1 MGALRSRAR
10 MNAAR
15 ISSINGASSPAASNR
30 VTSLADSRNGT
41 SVARN
46 GRSVSSPAT
55 SSASSPVSA
64 APMRAERLQKILE
77 MIESG
82 RPCTI
87 QALAEEFNLSH
98 SRLQHLFKQETGKSL
113 GHLLTQQR
121 LYRAAHLLT
130 HSNKRVKEIAHAVGY
145 EHASSFI
152 RAFERHF
159 AKAPR
164 LFRQT
169 QKSKVG

>member
-15 ISSINGASSPAASNR
+15 CSTNGASPQAGSSR
-30 VTSLADSRNGT
+30 VTSVADTRNGT
-41 SVARN
+41 SVSPAK
-46 GRSVSSPAT
+46 PAT
-55 SSASSPVSA
+55 SP
-64 APMRAERLQKILE
+64 REERLQRVLE

-82 RPCTI
+82 KPCTI

-98 SRLQHLFKQETGKSL
+98 SRLQHLFKQQTGLSL

-130 HSNKRVKEIAHAVGY
+130 HSNKRIKEIAHAVGY

-169 QKSKVG
+169 ENGKAG

>member
-1 MGALRSRAR
+1 MGAVRSRAR
-10 MNAAR
+10 MNAAT
-15 ISSINGASSPAASNR
+15 ISPMNGAE
-30 VTSLADSRNGT
+30 SRDDVE
-41 SVARN
+41 VARVNGSGNN
-46 GRSVSSPAT
+46 GRSLSST
-55 SSASSPVSA
+55 ASPTPV
-64 APMRAERLQKILE
+64 REERLQKILE
-77 MIESG
+77 IIESG
-82 RPCTI
+82 KPCTI
-87 QALAEEFNLSH
+87 QGLAEQFNLSH
-98 SRLQHLFKQETGKSL
+98 SRLQHLFKQETGMSL

-130 HSNKRVKEIAHAVGY
+130 HSNKRIKEIAHAVGY

-169 QKSKVG
+169 QNGKIG

>member
-15 ISSINGASSPAASNR
+15 ISSVNGATSPQVSDVASKTTASS
-30 VTSLADSRNGT
+30 NGT
-41 SVARN
+41 SHTF
-46 GRSVSSPAT
+46 SKSPI
-55 SSASSPVSA
+55 PI
-64 APMRAERLQKILE
+64 REERLQKVFE

-82 RPCTI
+82 KPCTI
-87 QALAEEFNLSH
+87 QALAEQLNLSH
-98 SRLQHLFKQETGKSL
+98 SRLQHLFKQQTGMSL

-130 HSNKRVKEIAHAVGY
+130 HSNKRIKEIAHAVGY

-169 QKSKVG
+169 QNGKTA

>member
-15 ISSINGASSPAASNR
+15 ISSIDGVSSRAASNH
-30 VTSLADSRNGT
+30 VATLADARNGT

-46 GRSVSSPAT
+46 GTAVSSPT
-55 SSASSPVSA
+55 ST
-64 APMRAERLQKILE
+64 APIRAERLQKILE

-98 SRLQHLFKQETGKSL
+98 SRLQHLFKQETGMSL

>member
-10 MNAAR
+10 MNASA
-15 ISSINGASSPAASNR
+15 ISSVNGATDPEMSGVARVNGTASNGAALHSSQPAAP
-30 VTSLADSRNGT
+30 SRE
-41 SVARN
+41 
-46 GRSVSSPAT
+46 
-55 SSASSPVSA
+55 
-64 APMRAERLQKILE
+64 ERLQKILE

-82 RPCTI
+82 KPCTI
-87 QALAEEFNLSH
+87 QALAEQFNLSH
-98 SRLQHLFKQETGKSL
+98 SRLQHLFKQETGMSL

-121 LYRAAHLLT
+121 LHRAAHLLT
-130 HSNKRVKEIAHAVGY
+130 HSNKRIKEIAHAVGY

-169 QKSKVG
+169 TNGKTG

>member
-10 MNAAR
+10 MNAAT
-15 ISSINGASSPAASNR
+15 ISSLNGATSRNGSDVSSAMGADSNGASLTRSKS
-30 VTSLADSRNGT
+30 VTPIRE
-41 SVARN
+41 
-46 GRSVSSPAT
+46 
-55 SSASSPVSA
+55 
-64 APMRAERLQKILE
+64 ERLQKILE

-82 RPCTI
+82 KPCTI
-87 QALAEEFNLSH
+87 DALAEQFNLSH
-98 SRLQHLFKQETGKSL
+98 SRLQHLFKQQTGMSL

-130 HSNKRVKEIAHAVGY
+130 HSNKRIKEIAHAVGY

-169 QKSKVG
+169 QNGKSG

>member
-15 ISSINGASSPAASNR
+15 VLPIRGSSSKAGSNH
-30 VTSLADSRNGT
+30 VA
-41 SVARN
+41 SVADAN
-46 GRSVSSPAT
+46 GNG
-55 SSASSPVSA
+55 VSA
-64 APMRAERLQKILE
+64 HSPTPAPPLREERLQRILE
-77 MIESG
+77 MVESG
-82 RPCTI
+82 KPCTI
-87 QALAEEFNLSH
+87 QALAQEFNLSH
-98 SRLQHLFKQETGKSL
+98 SRLQHLFKQQTGISL

-130 HSNKRVKEIAHAVGY
+130 HSNKRIKEIAHAVGY

-169 QKSKVG
+169 QNGKAS

>member
-1 MGALRSRAR
+1 
-10 MNAAR
+10 MNAAA
-15 ISSINGASSPAASNR
+15 ISSIHGAESWESAEVAHGNNGNNGKSLSSR
-30 VTSLADSRNGT
+30 Q
-41 SVARN
+41 
-46 GRSVSSPAT
+46 SPI
-55 SSASSPVSA
+55 PI
-64 APMRAERLQKILE
+64 REERLQRILE

-82 RPCTI
+82 EPCTI
-87 QALAEEFNLSH
+87 QGLAEQFNLSH
-98 SRLQHLFKQETGKSL
+98 SRLQHLFKQETGMSL

-130 HSNKRVKEIAHAVGY
+130 HSNKRIKEIAHAAGY

-164 LFRQT
+164 LYRQT
-169 QKSKVG
+169 QNSG

>member
-1 MGALRSRAR
+1 MSALRSRAR

-15 ISSINGASSPAASNR
+15 ISANGTSSSAASNQAASA
-30 VTSLADSRNGT
+30 TETNGNGT
-41 SVARN
+41 HASVDK
-46 GRSVSSPAT
+46 PAP
-55 SSASSPVSA
+55 PV
-64 APMRAERLQKILE
+64 REERLQKILE

-82 RPCTI
+82 KPCTI
-87 QALAEEFNLSH
+87 QALAEELNLSH
-98 SRLQHLFKQETGKSL
+98 SRLQHLFKQETGISL
-113 GHLLTQQR
+113 GHVLTQQR

-130 HSNKRVKEIAHAVGY
+130 HSNKRIKEIAHAVGY

-164 LFRQT
+164 LFRQS
-169 QKSKVG
+169 QNGKAS

>member
-10 MNAAR
+10 MNAATISPVNGATSR
-15 ISSINGASSPAASNR
+15 DGSGVASAIGNGISLISSKPIGPIR
-30 VTSLADSRNGT
+30 E
-41 SVARN
+41 
-46 GRSVSSPAT
+46 
-55 SSASSPVSA
+55 
-64 APMRAERLQKILE
+64 ERLQKILE
-77 MIESG
+77 RIESG
-82 RPCTI
+82 ELCTI
-87 QALAEEFNLSH
+87 QALAEQFNLSH
-98 SRLQHLFKQETGKSL
+98 SRLQHLFKQQTGMSL

-121 LYRAAHLLT
+121 LYRAADLLV
-130 HSNKRVKEIAHAVGY
+130 HSNKRIKEIAHAVGY

-169 QKSKVG
+169 QNGKSG